1 MVPNHRIAFRIAA
14 IAILAAAF
22 ALPAAAADKDPLAR
36 YWNVTGKNYPADK
49 TFTRPAKWAA
59 GQYVITGTKTRGK
72 AESVSRT
79 LIVGKE
85 QGGWIIETGETD
97 RKGKQSVTQ
106 MLVFG
111 YDEAAKADAVPELRI
126 GWMKMKD
133 EKGQI
138 QTIEGE
144 QLAFFNMFAKS
155 TLDRMVV
162 KVASFTDGGAV
173 TVPAGTF
180 AGTNYSKSSVKVLG
194 MTVESEC
201 WYNGAVP
208 VNGIV
213 KTQTTDGK
221 TVTELLSF
229 GFDGKPEL

>member
-1 MVPNHRIAFRIAA
+1 MSRNHSSFRRLVLLAS
-14 IAILAAAF
+14 LAASIT
-22 ALPAAAADKDPLAR
+22 LPAAAAGKDPLAG
-36 YWNVTGKNYPADK
+36 YWSVTGGSYPADAA
-49 TFTRPAKWAA
+49 FTRPAKWAA
-59 GQYVITGTKTRGK
+59 GQYVLTGTKTKGK

-79 LIVGKE
+79 LIVGSEK
-85 QGGWIIETGETD
+85 GGWIIETSETD
-97 RKGKQSVTQ
+97 RKGKKSVTQ
-106 MLVFG
+106 MLVYG

-133 EKGQI
+133 ENGQI
-138 QTIEGE
+138 QTIEGD
-144 QLAFFNMFAKS
+144 QIAFFNMFAKS
-155 TLDRMVV
+155 TLDRMIVN
-162 KVASFTDGGAV
+162 VAVFTEGGPV

-194 MTVESEC
+194 MTVESEY

-221 TVTELLSF
+221 SVTELLSF
-229 GFDGKPEL
+229 GSDGKPEL